1 MTETLI
7 ATVVSGLL
15 LGSLYALMA
24 SGLSLVW
31 TTLGVF
37 NFANGALMTLGAFVA
52 WSVGVQFGLGLGAG
66 IAAGVVAAALA
77 GVLIERFLVRP
88 FFGNRNM
95 LLITVMTTLAAMI
108 AIESGSQYIWG
119 PRLKQL
125 PPLVEGDVSIFGAV
139 VSAHEGLIILIAPL
153 VLIALWAFAALT
165 RVGRSLRAVGQN
177 QDAAALIG
185 INVSTAFA
193 LAFGL
198 SAALAGLT
206 GVLLGGIRFITPS
219 LGAEPLLKAMIVVI
233 FGGLGSL
240 GATAG
245 AAFVIGMIEAFLIL
259 ALGLYWTPSVLF
271 VLLILVLVL
280 RPNGLF
286 GNARA

>member
-1 MTETLI
+1 MTETIL
-7 ATVVSGLL
+7 ATLVSGLL

-37 NFANGALMTLGAFVA
+37 NFAHGALMTLGALVG
-52 WSVGVQFGLGLGAG
+52 WSVSEQLGLGLATGIAAG
-66 IAAGVVAAALA
+66 IAAAATAGVV
-77 GVLIERFLVRP
+77 IERLLVRP
-88 FFGNRNM
+88 FYGKRDM

-108 AIESGSQYIWG
+108 VIESGAQYLWG

-125 PPLVEGDVSIFGAV
+125 PPLATGEVSILGAV
-139 VSAHEGLIILIAPL
+139 VSAHEALVIVIAPA
-153 VLIALWAFAALT
+153 VLLALWAFTART
-165 RVGRSLRAVGQN
+165 RTGRSLRAVGQN
-177 QDAAALIG
+177 PDAAALLG
-185 INVSTAFA
+185 IDVSRAFA

-219 LGAEPLLKAMIVVI
+219 LGTEPLLKAMIVVI

-245 AAFVIGMIEAFLIL
+245 AALVIGLLEAFLIL

-271 VLLILVLVL
+271 VLLIAILVL

-286 GNARA
+286 GRAGT

>member
-7 ATVVSGLL
+7 ATIVSGLL
-15 LGSLYALMA
+15 LGALYALMA

-37 NFANGALMTLGAFVA
+37 NFAHGALMMLGAFVA
-52 WSVGVQFGLGLGAG
+52 WTICEPMGLGLIPG
-66 IAAGVVAAALA
+66 IVAGVAASAVA
-77 GVLIERFLVRP
+77 GMLIEFLVVRP
-88 FFGNRNM
+88 FYGNRAM

-108 AIESGSQYIWG
+108 ILESGAQIIWG
-119 PRLKQL
+119 ARLKQL
-125 PPLVEGDVSIFGAV
+125 PPLLEGNVSIFGAV
-139 VSAHEGLIILIAPL
+139 VSRHEALIIVIAPL
-153 VLIALWAFAALT
+153 VLLALWRFTVST
-165 RVGRSLRAVGQN
+165 RIGRSLRAVGLN

-185 INVSTAFA
+185 INVPRAFS

-206 GVLLGGIRFITPS
+206 GALLGSIRFITPS
-219 LGAEPLLKAMIVVI
+219 LGSEPLLKAMIVVI

-240 GATAG
+240 GASAG
-245 AAFVIGMIEAFLIL
+245 AAFVIGMVEAFLVFS
-259 ALGLYWTPSVLF
+259 LGLYWTPSVIF
-271 VLLILVLVL
+271 VLLIVVLVF

-286 GNARA
+286 GRAGA